1 MRDSNYLLHR
11 ELGQAVQENAD
22 LRATLQLREDDIGGA
37 ENGIERLGMREDRLL
52 QELELLKRENAL
64 LQERNDQ
71 LRSQLHSSVFD
82 KQTESY
88 LILEN
93 ENLREDVGRL
103 IKMLQNTKEVKVV

>member
-1 MRDSNYLLHR
+1 M
-11 ELGQAVQENAD
+11 QENED
-22 LRATLQLREDDIGGA
+22 LKATLYTREEEIGHA

-64 LQERNDQ
+64 LQEKNEQ
-71 LRSQLHSSVFD
+71 LRTHLQTSLFD

-93 ENLREDVGRL
+93 ENLRDDVVRL
-103 IKMLQNTKEVKVV
+103 IKMLQNTKEV